1 MTGQLDDS
9 TIYEARVALDD
20 LRDAWSLLDP
30 EERAEAFRSLKAAEA
45 EEFFESLSALDQ
57 AQIVLGLPDIERKLW
72 VRSMAP

>member
-30 EERAEAFRSLKAAEA
+30 EERATNRAS
-45 EEFFESLSALDQ
+45 
-57 AQIVLGLPDIERKLW
+57 
-72 VRSMAP
+72 